1 MKRYLSKLLVLAVT
15 LSTAAFAGCGTA
27 GSTAENPGE
36 KVTLKVYNWGD
47 YIGEDVIDKFEKK
60 FNIKVVYDTFADN
73 EVMHTKL
80 KSGGADYD
88 VAIPSDYMI
97 KRMVDEGMV
106 KKLDFANIPNYRYID
121 ERYKKLGFD
130 PKNEYSVP
138 YMWGT
143 VGIIYNK
150 TMVTDK
156 VDSWNILWNEKYKKQ
171 VFMLDSQRDSIG
183 ITLKKL
189 GYSLNTKKTDELEK
203 AKQEL
208 IRQKELGM
216 VQSYVGDEVKDKMIM
231 GEAAFAVVW
240 SGDAVFMKRE
250 NPDLEY
256 VIPKEG
262 SNLWFDSMVVLK
274 DTKHPKEAEQFI
286 NFMCET
292 DIAFENAD
300 YIGYSTP
307 HTEARKKM
315 SPDLL
320 KDIAA
325 YPTDEQIKNC
335 EVFEDLADS
344 IKAYDRIW
352 TEVSAE

>member
-1 MKRYLSKLLVLAVT
+1 MKRFLSKLLVLAVV
-15 LSTAAFAGCGTA
+15 LSTAALAGCGTA
-27 GSTAENPGE
+27 GSTAGGSGD

-47 YIGEDVIDKFEKK
+47 YIGEDVIEKFEKQY
-60 FNIKVVYDTFADN
+60 NIDVVYDTFSDN

-97 KRMVDEGMV
+97 RRMIDEGMV
-106 KKLDFANIPNYRYID
+106 KKLDFNNIPNYKYID
-121 ERYKKLGFD
+121 QKFRDLAFD
-130 PKNEYSVP
+130 PTNEYSVP

-150 TMVTDK
+150 TMVTDQ
-156 VDSWNILWNEKYKKQ
+156 VDSWNILWNDKYKKQ

-189 GYSLNTKKTDELEK
+189 GFSLNTKKTEELEK

-208 IRQKELGM
+208 IKQKQLGV

-262 SNLWFDSMVVLK
+262 SNLWVDSMVVLNS
-274 DTKHPKEAEQFI
+274 TKHQKEAEQFI

-320 KDIAA
+320 NDIAA
-325 YPTDEQIKNC
+325 YPTDEQTKNC
-335 EVFEDLADS
+335 EVFEDLAGS
-344 IKAYDRIW
+344 IKEYDRIW
-352 TEVSAE
+352 TEISAE

>member
-1 MKRYLSKLLVLAVT
+1 MKKLLTKLLVSAVI
-15 LSTAAFAGCGTA
+15 LSTLVLAGCGA
-27 GSTAENPGE
+27 SESTGDNSGE

-47 YIGEDVIDKFEKK
+47 YIGEDVIDRFQEKY
-60 FNIKVVYDTFADN
+60 NIDVVYDTFADN

-80 KSGGADYD
+80 SSGGSDYD

-97 KRMVDEGMV
+97 KRMIDEGMV
-106 KKLDFANIPNYRYID
+106 NKIDLNNIPNYKYID
-121 ERYKKLGFD
+121 EKFKNLAFD

-150 TMVTDK
+150 TMVTDP

-189 GYSLNTKKTDELEK
+189 GFSLNTKNQEELEK
-203 AKQEL
+203 AKDEL
-208 IRQKELGM
+208 IKQKELGM

-250 NPDLEY
+250 NPDLDY

-262 SNLWFDSMVVLK
+262 SNLWFDSMVVLSN
-274 DTKHPKEAEQFI
+274 TKHQKEAEQFI

-292 DIAFENAD
+292 DIAFANAD

-307 HTEARKKM
+307 HTEAKKKM

-320 KDIAA
+320 GDIAA
-325 YPTDEQIKNC
+325 YPTDEQIANC
-335 EVFEDLADS
+335 EVFEDLAGS
-344 IKAYDRIW
+344 IKDYDRIW
-352 TEVSAE
+352 TEVSVK

>member
-1 MKRYLSKLLVLAVT
+1 MKRFLSRLLVLTVI
-15 LSTAAFAGCGTA
+15 LSTAVFAGCGTA
-27 GSTAENPGE
+27 GSTAGGSGD

-47 YIGEDVIDKFEKK
+47 YIGEDVIKKFEKQY
-60 FNIKVVYDTFADN
+60 NINVVYDTFSDN

-97 KRMVDEGMV
+97 RRMIDEGMV
-106 KKLDFANIPNYRYID
+106 KKLDFNNIPNYKYID
-121 ERYKKLGFD
+121 QKFKNLAFD
-130 PKNEYSVP
+130 PTNDYSVP

-156 VDSWNILWNEKYKKQ
+156 VDSWNILWDDKYKKQ

-189 GYSLNTKKTDELEK
+189 GYSLNTKKTEELEK
-203 AKQEL
+203 AKEEL
-208 IRQKELGM
+208 IRQKQLGV

-250 NPDLEY
+250 NPELEY

-262 SNLWFDSMVVLK
+262 SNLWVDSMVVLSS
-274 DTKHPKEAEQFI
+274 TKHQKEAEQFI

-292 DIAFENAD
+292 GIAFENAD

-307 HTEARKKM
+307 HTEAKKEM

-320 KDIAA
+320 NDIAA
-325 YPTDEQIKNC
+325 YPTDEQTKNC
-335 EVFEDLADS
+335 EVFEDLAGS
-344 IKAYDRIW
+344 IREYDRIW
-352 TEVSAE
+352 TEISAE

>member
-1 MKRYLSKLLVLAVT
+1 MRKLLSTLLLLAV
-15 LSTAAFAGCGTA
+15 LISATAALAGCGA
-27 GSTAENPGE
+27 SGEASDE

-47 YIGEDVIDKFEKK
+47 YIGEDVIKKFEDKY
-60 FNIKVVYDTFADN
+60 NINVIYDTFSDN
-73 EVMHTKL
+73 EVMYTKL
-80 KSGGADYD
+80 KAGGSDYD

-97 KRMVDEGMV
+97 KRMINEGMIS
-106 KKLDFANIPNYRYID
+106 KLDFNNIPNYKLIED
-121 ERYKKLGFD
+121 KFKNLGFD

-150 TMVTDK
+150 TMVSDP
-156 VDSWNILWNEKYKKQ
+156 VDSWDILWNEKYEKQ

-189 GYSLNTKKTDELEK
+189 GFSLNTKKTEDLEK
-203 AKQEL
+203 AKNEL
-208 IRQKELGM
+208 ILQKELGM
-216 VQSYVGDEVKDKMIM
+216 VQAYVGDEVKDKMIM

-240 SGDAVFMKRE
+240 SGDAVYMKRE

-262 SNLWFDSMVVLK
+262 SNLWFDSMVVLNNSK
-274 DTKHPKEAEQFI
+274 NKKEAEQFI

-307 HTEARKKM
+307 QTEAKKM
-315 SPDLL
+315 MSEDLL

-325 YPTDEQIKNC
+325 YPSDAEIDNC

-344 IKAYDRIW
+344 IKEYDRIW
-352 TEVSAE
+352 TEISAAK